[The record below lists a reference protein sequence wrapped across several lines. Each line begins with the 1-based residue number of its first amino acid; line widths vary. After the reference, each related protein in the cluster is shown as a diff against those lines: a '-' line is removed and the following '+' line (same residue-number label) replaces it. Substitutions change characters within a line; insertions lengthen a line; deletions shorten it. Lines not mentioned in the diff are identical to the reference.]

1 LKLTETNGK
10 YKLTKWHAFRRKQR
24 RYVKREMKI
33 VPHRKIFANFSSDHN
48 S

>member
-1 LKLTETNGK
+1 MHSEESSDV
-10 YKLTKWHAFRRKQR
+10 R

-33 VPHRKIFANFSSDHN
+33 VLHRKIFANFSSDHN